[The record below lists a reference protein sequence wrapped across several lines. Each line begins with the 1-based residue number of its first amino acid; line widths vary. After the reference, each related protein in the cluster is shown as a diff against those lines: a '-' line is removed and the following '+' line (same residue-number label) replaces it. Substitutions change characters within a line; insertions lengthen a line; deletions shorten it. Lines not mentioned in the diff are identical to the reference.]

1 MVLSPHL
8 SPLHRSQ
15 VRIDRNEYDRLQ
27 LVASKYGNLC
37 KHLIRGGVD
46 RDTIEILSKNH
57 GPQDY
62 ENDSL
67 DRSGSPDDE
76 RADSSPTTTI
86 VNYRGRSYSAGGP
99 HYPVRKPTCLVS
111 ESDTESE
118 VFSESI
124 MSNDRSSLDPDDS
137 ASAVAT
143 RHSYEQ
149 NARRT
154 LQLSDLPPNT
164 SRTDVV
170 ALVRGGPVV
179 DIYFNFREQRVSVSF
194 VHGDHARKYY
204 DYAQATGLYI
214 RGSII
219 SVSWSTRQF
228 ILAPYVSQQLRGGAS
243 RNLVVRHYDR
253 RITAESV
260 RADLEH
266 IHNLSVINVEFS
278 GLDCY
283 ISTNSITAASF
294 ARTCMMSR
302 LPYRGSRI
310 EWAPDE
316 CMQPLSQLKSKIGTG
331 ASMAQTKAN
340 LNRFSLLDIGEDMD
354 AEFAT
359 S

>member
-8 SPLHRSQ
+8 PPLHRSQ
-15 VRIDRNEYDRLQ
+15 VRIDRSEYERLL
-27 LVASKYGNLC
+27 LVASKYESLC
-37 KHLIRGGVD
+37 QHLIRGGVD
-46 RDTIEILSKNH
+46 TDTIEILSKNH
-57 GPQDY
+57 DPQDY
-62 ENDSL
+62 ENDSFN
-67 DRSGSPDDE
+67 RSGSPDDGQT
-76 RADSSPTTTI
+76 DSSPTSTV
-86 VNYRGRSYSAGGP
+86 VNYRGRSHSTGGH
-99 HYPVRKPTCLVS
+99 HYPVRKHTCLAP

-124 MSNDRSSLDPDDS
+124 ISNDRSSLDPDDS
-137 ASAVAT
+137 ASVVAT

-154 LQLSDLPPNT
+154 LQLSDLPPST
-164 SRTDVV
+164 SRADVV
-170 ALVRGGPVV
+170 AVVRGGPVV
-179 DIYFNFREQRVSVSF
+179 DIYFNFKEQRVSVSF

-204 DYAQATGLYI
+204 DYAQASGVYI

-219 SVSWSTRQF
+219 NVSWSIRQF

-253 RITAESV
+253 RITAESI

-283 ISTNSITAASF
+283 ISINSITAASF

-302 LPYRGSRI
+302 LPYKGSRI

-316 CMQPLSQLKSKIGTG
+316 CMKSLGQLKSKIGMRTC
-331 ASMAQTKAN
+331 MAQTRAN
-340 LNRFSLLDIGEDMD
+340 LNRFSLLDIGEDREN
-354 AEFAT
+354 EFAT